1 VVTLKLTWE
10 MQDRLPATNR
20 DSLAVP
26 EKWGPGPFSNTFPIA
41 TTCVFQT
48 LTQSDIAT
56 APIQLALLS
65 DATTSTVH
73 HGGGVSGPGFTTP
86 NLGRLLST
94 RFIP

>member
-20 DSLAVP
+20 DSLALP
-26 EKWGPGPFSNTFPIA
+26 EKWGPGPFSNTFPSLLRA
-41 TTCVFQT
+41 FFKHS
-48 LTQSDIAT
+48 QSDIAT

-73 HGGGVSGPGFTTP
+73 HGGGVSG
-86 NLGRLLST
+86 RDSQ
-94 RFIP
+94 RQI